1 MGRGMKIKKIH
12 SSFHFIYGVIIGILI
27 CACTGQ
33 TTSETESPIS
43 YSDTMD
49 VRVVGWKYNVKA
61 NIDADSA
68 IPVHFGWPQEVKV
81 VS

>member
-1 MGRGMKIKKIH
+1 MKIKKIH

-33 TTSETESPIS
+33 TTSESESPSS

-49 VRVVGWKYNVKA
+49 VRIVDWSARDTVDVAVTNVSC
-61 NIDADSA
+61 DV
-68 IPVHFGWPQEVKV
+68 PVKEAYRSGLVVKV
-81 VS
+81 R